1 MKTFISALIIFAL
14 LFSLVLASAFYV
26 RTQMGELLS
35 LARALPEK
43 LEDFEKD
50 VCITE
55 KTLAL
60 LNMWQESKRRLA
72 YIINRDT
79 ADKAGEAAQAL
90 FAAASAGS
98 AEDFLSARLRFISQA
113 EKISLMFS
121 LSAESIL

>member
-1 MKTFISALIIFAL
+1 MKTFISARIIFAL

-60 LNMWQESKRRLA
+60 LNMWQESNRRLA

>member
-60 LNMWQESKRRLA
+60 LNMWQESNRRLA

>member
-50 VCITE
+50 GCITE

-72 YIINRDT
+72 YIMNRDT

>member
-72 YIINRDT
+72 YIMNRDT